1 MASGGRMSALS
12 SSSPKSSSGSEKD
25 IEGMKFKPYPM
36 NSSHD
41 FPFYRAKRVSER
53 DLIEAEAR
61 MLLVTFTHV
70 SPFYSFS
77 SNLLILTFR
86 MGYG

>member
-25 IEGMKFKPYPM
+25 IEGMKFKPYPI

-41 FPFYRAKRVSER
+41 FPFYRANAISLKPKSAVS
-53 DLIEAEAR
+53 
-61 MLLVTFTHV
+61 
-70 SPFYSFS
+70 
-77 SNLLILTFR
+77 
-86 MGYG
+86 